1 MQHFLKNII
10 PRIQRYS
17 SDLERIE
24 FFVDKA
30 WIFIDND
37 GNQHEYIFMRDRRL
51 IMSLNGNVKT
61 GKWEI
66 LPNKKL
72 LINRVTDEVLY
83 QNAFIDDALLILQK
97 SGNQEDSFVLI
108 NINKIPDLNALKYLE
123 DLEEKKL
130 IASEPTERGV
140 IKISASGKII
150 GNDIYKGAKVKSHD
164 GKIISG
170 VFQVEPLAKNK
181 FIEVH
186 NGNISRVY
194 FVRTYFTF
202 EKKEVKVEEDQ
213 FKDLLGSKVL
223 TNLKEV
229 NKEYNVSFTLT
240 DIEKDSYEVRVNED
254 GVITK
259 AVDIQQRTIVI
270 LAIIAVLILFT
281 CLGFYIYFDTL

>member
-30 WIFIDND
+30 WIFIDDN

-72 LINRVTDEVLY
+72 LINRVSDEVLY

-123 DLEEKKL
+123 DLEEKKQ
-130 IASEPTERGV
+130 IASEPIENGV
-140 IKISASGKII
+140 VKILANGRVI
-150 GNDIYKGAKVKSHD
+150 GNDIYKGVKVKSHD

-170 VFQVEPLAKNK
+170 IFQVEPVAKNK
-181 FIEVH
+181 FIEVQ
-186 NGNISRVY
+186 NGIIIRVY
-194 FVRTYFTF
+194 SIRTYLTS
-202 EKKEVKVEEDQ
+202 EKKEVKIEEEQ
-213 FKDLLGSKVL
+213 FHEFLGSKVL
-223 TNLKEV
+223 TNLEEL
-229 NKEYNVSFTLT
+229 NKKYNVSFTLT
-240 DIEKDSYEVRVNED
+240 DSDKITYEVKVNED
-254 GVITK
+254 GIITR
-259 AVDIQQRTIVI
+259 AIDIQERAFVKI
-270 LAIIAVLILFT
+270 AIFIAFLIL
-281 CLGFYIYFDTL
+281 CILLGLYIST